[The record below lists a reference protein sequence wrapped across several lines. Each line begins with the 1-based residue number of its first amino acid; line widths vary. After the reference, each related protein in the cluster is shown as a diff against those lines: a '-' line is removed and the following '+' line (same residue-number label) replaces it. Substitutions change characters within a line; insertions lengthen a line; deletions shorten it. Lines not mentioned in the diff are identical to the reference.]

1 MTAELDAVRAEL
13 AAAAAALAPADA
25 AVERIVHE
33 ASNTPFTTPLP
44 TAAATEH
51 RREHR
56 MGRVPKIDAD
66 PELRAFVAARV
77 DRHTFQEVADAF
89 PPERRVGCSAI
100 HPWWR
105 RDRARRRAPDP
116 GGRDGIRAGLPT

>member
-1 MTAELDAVRAEL
+1 MTGWARSWCRHRASSECRL
-13 AAAAAALAPADA
+13 IAAALARADA

-56 MGRVPKIDAD
+56 MGRVSKIDAD

-77 DRHTFQEVADAF
+77 DHHTFVEMADAVAAAF
-89 PPERRVGCSAI
+89 PPERRIGKSAI
-100 HPWWR
+100 HAWWQR
-105 RDRARRRAPDP
+105 N
-116 GGRDGIRAGLPT
+116 RAGR